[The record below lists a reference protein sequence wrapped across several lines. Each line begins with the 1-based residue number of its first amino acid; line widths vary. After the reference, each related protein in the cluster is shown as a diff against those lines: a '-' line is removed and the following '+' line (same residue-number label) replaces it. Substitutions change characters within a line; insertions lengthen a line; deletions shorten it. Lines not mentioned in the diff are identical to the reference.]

1 MKVQLDSF
9 PFPVSM
15 RVSARAKRM
24 AIHVEENG
32 EVELVVPKRASRLA
46 GVAFLR
52 ERTAW
57 IVDVLNKQ
65 KLNKKIVRGIELKDG
80 EMLSCFGD
88 QLQLRIHVEPERA
101 RVFIEEK
108 QGMIIARIGDME
120 KLHTAISK
128 FYITQAKQ
136 YFVGQ
141 VHEYAQVIKKSVKL
155 VRVIDMK
162 TQWGSCNHRTHALT
176 FNWRLALA
184 PEHVARYVVA
194 HEVAHIIHPNHS
206 PVFWKL
212 VGKLNPSYATSRA
225 WLRKFGGQLR
235 IEV

>member
-32 EVELVVPKRASRLA
+32 EVELVLPRRASRLA

-57 IVDVLNKQ
+57 IVDVIKKQ
-65 KLNKKIVRGIELKDG
+65 QINKKILQGIKLEDG
-80 EMLSCFGD
+80 VMLNCFGD
-88 QLQLRIHVEPERA
+88 QLQLRIYVEPNRA
-101 RVFIEEK
+101 RSFVEEEK
-108 QGMIIARIGDME
+108 GMIIARIGDVD
-120 KLHTAISK
+120 KLQTAISK

-136 YFVGQ
+136 YFIGQ
-141 VHEYAQVIKKSVKL
+141 VHEYTQIIKKSVKR

-206 PVFWKL
+206 QVFWKL

-225 WLRKFGGQLR
+225 WLRQYGGQLR
-235 IEV
+235 LEK